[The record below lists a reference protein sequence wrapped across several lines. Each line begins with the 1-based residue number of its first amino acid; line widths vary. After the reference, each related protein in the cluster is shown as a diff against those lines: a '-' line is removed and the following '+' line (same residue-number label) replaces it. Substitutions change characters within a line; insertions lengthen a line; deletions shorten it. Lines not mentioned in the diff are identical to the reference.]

1 MPLWGA
7 PTRKLMRILL
17 LTQFYPPE
25 FGAASIRLG
34 RLAQMLVDAGHDV
47 RVLTSMPNY
56 PTGIIPEAYRRKIF
70 ARERQDGVEVVRVWV
85 YASPKKSMR
94 RRLLNQWTFMLTSAI
109 RGTFLSRP
117 DVILV
122 ESHPLF
128 VCLTGGW
135 LSRIKR
141 APIVLN
147 VSDLWPESAV
157 AVGALSPDSRMVKA
171 AAKVERWAYRDAA
184 HIVAMTEGVK
194 EGILCHL
201 ERPERVTKIQNAV
214 DLERFQPGLA
224 EQGRA
229 MRQRL
234 GIGDEIVVGHI
245 GNMSLAHD
253 FDLLVDAAAALPR
266 MTFVFAGSGSLL
278 EHVQARIQDEQI
290 GNILLPGVLPHGDMP
305 ALWAAVDICA
315 IAFRSHALFEGA
327 LPSKM
332 FEAMATGT
340 PVVAAAQGE
349 TQRLLENTGAGVA
362 VQSGDRSALIEQLQ
376 RLAKEPDKRKVMA
389 LAGRE
394 YALQNLSAL
403 RVRDSFLKIFDRVV
417 EGRRRH

>member
-1 MPLWGA
+1 MH
-7 PTRKLMRILL
+7 ILL

-25 FGAASIRLG
+25 FGAAAVRLG
-34 RLAQMLVDAGHDV
+34 RLAQMLGEAGHTV
-47 RVLTSMPNY
+47 TVLTSMPNY
-56 PTGIIPEAYRRKIF
+56 PTGIIPEAYKRRVF
-70 ARERQDGVEVVRVWV
+70 VHEQQNGVHIVRVWV
-85 YASPKKSMR
+85 YASPQKSLR
-94 RRLLNQWTFMLTSAI
+94 RRLLNQLTFMLTSAL

-157 AVGALSPDSRMVKA
+157 AVGALSPDNLLVKA

-184 HIVAMTEGVK
+184 HVVAMTQGVRD
-194 EGILCHL
+194 GVLRHL
-201 ERPERVTKIQNAV
+201 DHPDRVTQIQNAV
-214 DLERFQPGLA
+214 DLDRFHPDMG

-229 MRQRL
+229 MRRRL

-253 FDLLVDAAAALPR
+253 FDLLIDTAAALPQ
-266 MTFVFAGSGSLL
+266 MTFVFAGSGSLA
-278 EHVQARIQDEQI
+278 EHVEARIQNEHI
-290 GNILLPGVLPHGDMP
+290 SNILLPGVLPHNEMP
-305 ALWAAVDICA
+305 ALWAATDICV
-315 IAFRSHALFEGA
+315 IAFRPHALFDGA

-349 TQRLLENTGAGVA
+349 TQRLLESTGAGIA
-362 VQSGDRSALIEQLQ
+362 VHPGDRNTMLNCLQ
-376 RLAKEPDKRKVMA
+376 RLANDPHERRAMA
-389 LAGRE
+389 LAGRQ
-394 YALQNLSAL
+394 YALQNLSAF
-403 RVRDSFLKIFDRVV
+403 RVRDSFLKIFTQVV
-417 EGRRRH
+417 EGNRQH

>member
-1 MPLWGA
+1 MHV
-7 PTRKLMRILL
+7 LL

-25 FGAASIRLG
+25 FGAAAVRLG
-34 RLAQMLVDAGHDV
+34 RLALMLVEAGHRV
-47 RVLTSMPNY
+47 TVLTSMPNY
-56 PTGIIPEAYRRKIF
+56 PTGIIPKAYQRRIF
-70 ARERQDGVEVVRVWV
+70 AHEQQNGVQVLRVWV
-85 YASPKKSMR
+85 YSSPQKSLR
-94 RRLLNQWTFMLTSAI
+94 RRLLNQCTFMLTSAL

-141 APIVLN
+141 VPIVLN

-157 AVGALSPDSRMVKA
+157 AVGALSPDNLLVKA

-184 HIVAMTEGVK
+184 HIVAMTQGVRD
-194 EGILCHL
+194 GVLRHL
-201 ERPERVTKIQNAV
+201 DRPDRVTQIQNAV
-214 DLERFQPGLA
+214 DLDRFHPEMA
-224 EQGRA
+224 EQGRT
-229 MRQRL
+229 MRRRL

-253 FDLLVDAAAALPR
+253 FDLLVDAAAALPQ
-266 MTFVFAGSGSLL
+266 MTFIFAGTGSLA
-278 EHVQARIQDEQI
+278 EHVEARIRNERI
-290 GNILLPGVLPHGDMP
+290 GNILLPGVFPHEEMP
-305 ALWAAVDICA
+305 ALWAATDICA
-315 IAFRSHALFEGA
+315 IAFRSHALFDGA

-349 TQRLLENTGAGVA
+349 TQRLLESTGAGIA
-362 VQSGDRSALIEQLQ
+362 VQPGDRSAMIDRLQ
-376 RLAKEPDKRKVMA
+376 CLANDPHKRGAMA
-389 LAGRE
+389 LAGRQ
-394 YALQNLSAL
+394 YALQNLSAF
-403 RVRDSFLKIFDRVV
+403 RVRDSFLKIFTQVV
-417 EGRRRH
+417 EGSSRD

>member
-1 MPLWGA
+1 
-7 PTRKLMRILL
+7 
-17 LTQFYPPE
+17 
-25 FGAASIRLG
+25 
-34 RLAQMLVDAGHDV
+34 MLVEAGHQV
-47 RVLTSMPNY
+47 SVLTSMPNY

-70 ARERQDGVEVVRVWV
+70 MREQQDGVEVVRVWV

-94 RRLLNQWTFMLTSAI
+94 RRLLNQWAFMLTSAI

-171 AAKVERWAYRDAA
+171 ATRVERWAYRDAA
-184 HIVAMTEGVK
+184 HLVAMTEGVK
-194 EGILCHL
+194 EGILRHL
-201 ERPERVTKIQNAV
+201 ECPERVTKIQNAV
-214 DLERFQPGLA
+214 DLDRFQPDMA

-253 FDLLVDAAAALPR
+253 FDLLVDAAAALPQ
-266 MTFVFAGSGSLL
+266 MTFVFAGSGSLI
-278 EHVQARIQDEQI
+278 EHVQARIRDEQI
-290 GNILLPGVLPHGDMP
+290 GNILLPGVLPHDEMP
-305 ALWAAVDICA
+305 ALWAATDICA

-349 TQRLLENTGAGVA
+349 TQRLLASTGAGVA
-362 VQSGDRSALIEQLQ
+362 VSPSDSAGMIAQIQ
-376 RLAKEPDKRKVMA
+376 A
-389 LAGRE
+389 LANDPDQRQAMAAAGRA
-394 YALQNLSAL
+394 YAVQNLSAA
-403 RVRDSFLKIFDRVV
+403 RVRDSFLKIFTQVV
-417 EGRRRH
+417 EDRRRH